1 MNRPTVPAPQPWT
14 FPAPREARLDNGL
27 RILALHR
34 PGQHLINA
42 TVVLEHPLTAEP
54 RGLEGV
60 SALVQRTLDEGT
72 LRHPG
77 TDFADELESCGGVLT
92 GGSTHTAVHVGLEVP
107 STRFAE
113 ALPLLAEALVQPE
126 LSDDDVQRHVELRL
140 AEIAQQNAHPG
151 HRGARAFR
159 EAVTGAKFRAARP
172 VSGTAGTVATVT
184 AEDVREH
191 HARHYVPARATLVL
205 AGDLAG
211 DPLPLV
217 RAAFDQWQG
226 ADAPVTHETPAGA
239 TGGTLLL
246 HRPGSVQA
254 DVRIGRFGMD
264 RLNPEWPALRLGTFV
279 LGGGFLSRL
288 NRVLREERGFTY
300 GVHLTNT
307 PARSGG
313 MLTMHASF
321 RTEVAADAIAEAY
334 ELFRVDGE
342 RAITTDELTASV
354 NYLVGVMPLRCATA
368 GGIADQ
374 VTTLVDAGLDTDY
387 VNRHTA
393 ALAGV
398 TPSEADEAV
407 ARTLRRDDLTLVV
420 VGDAEVLA
428 DRLAGRGI
436 HPEVVTDE

>member
-14 FPAPREARLDNGL
+14 FPAPQEARLDNGL
-27 RILALHR
+27 RVLALHR

-159 EAVTGAKFRAARP
+159 EAVTGAEF
-172 VSGTAGTVATVT
+172 
-184 AEDVREH
+184 
-191 HARHYVPARATLVL
+191 
-205 AGDLAG
+205 
-211 DPLPLV
+211 
-217 RAAFDQWQG
+217 RAAFDQWKG

-334 ELFRVDGE
+334 ELLRVDGE

-407 ARTLRRDDLTLVV
+407 TRTLRRDDLTLVV